1 MSGNAIGR
9 GCRTKSQH
17 RDRWAIYEELPREL
31 RDKLKIAKDNLCAR
45 CFRNELRRSGLKWV
59 LAQLDMG
66 RRARPERRGREV
78 VYVLTESLRP

>member
-45 CFRNELRRSGLKWV
+45 CFRNELRRSGLKWG
-59 LAQLDMG
+59 ARTTRHG
-66 RRARPERRGREV
+66 APRAPRTPRTRGRV
-78 VYVLTESLRP
+78 CPD